1 MMKLN
6 AFQACIVALSVAAT
20 LPSLAEAPLKGDAS
34 VGKQLAN
41 EGAGSTA
48 PCMSC
53 HGSAGAGIAANDFP
67 RIAGYSEYYLRKQ
80 LQDFHSGRRKHAVMQ
95 PMAYGL
101 NDQQIADVAAY
112 YAELPTPPFPDPP
125 AVDAKIL
132 AAGEALAERGD
143 AARQLVACANC
154 HGPLGIG
161 LPPAIPSLAGQTRE
175 YISAQLKAWQRG
187 DRSNDDGGLMAAVAN
202 GLDDAD
208 IAAVAAYYA
217 TVRPARLEP

>member
-1 MMKLN
+1 MMKPN
-6 AFQACIVALSVAAT
+6 ALRTYTLVLCIAAT
-20 LPSLAEAPLKGDAS
+20 WPSLAEAPLKGNVSA
-34 VGKQLAN
+34 GKKLAN

-48 PCMSC
+48 PCISC
-53 HGSAGAGIAANDFP
+53 HGPAGAGVAASDFP

-80 LQDFHSGRRKHAVMQ
+80 LQDFHSGRRKQAVMQ

-101 NDQQIADVAAY
+101 DDQQIADVSAY
-112 YAELPTPPFPDPP
+112 YASLPTPPFPAPP
-125 AVDAKIL
+125 PVDAKVL

-143 AARQLVACANC
+143 AERQIVACANC

-161 LPPAIPSLAGQTRE
+161 LPPAIPSLAGQTSG
-175 YISAQLKAWQRG
+175 YISAQLKAWQQG

-217 TVRPARLEP
+217 TVRPARLAP

>member
-1 MMKLN
+1 MKTNIL
-6 AFQACIVALSVAAT
+6 QACTFVLCIAAPWP
-20 LPSLAEAPLKGDAS
+20 LLAETPLKGDAS
-34 VGKQLAN
+34 AGKKLAN

-53 HGSAGAGIAANDFP
+53 HGPAGAGIAASDFP

-80 LQDFHSGRRKHAVMQ
+80 LQDFHSGRRKQAVMQ

-101 NDQQIADVAAY
+101 DDQQIADVAAY

-125 AVDAKIL
+125 AVDAKVL

-143 AARQLVACANC
+143 AVRQIVACANC
-154 HGPLGIG
+154 HGPQGIG
-161 LPPAIPSLAGQTRE
+161 LPPAIPSLAGQTSG
-175 YISAQLKAWQRG
+175 YISAQLKAWRQG
-187 DRSNDDGGLMAAVAN
+187 DRGNDDGGLMATVAN